1 MRPALRL
8 RLRLTSAG
16 SVCMLTA
23 LAMGAL
29 TACTPLP
36 KTPAPITAGRSQLVL
51 PPGEW
56 MDLGSSDEALTLL
69 PELGATLPLQT
80 RTVGLRG
87 PDSTWLAVLQVQTNS
102 TNYPRSETRWTD
114 TCPKQQGVLVE
125 DATAVATDKGTL
137 TSHVRIDCL
146 RFKRLAN
153 YEGWMEKSQPVL
165 AQWLSS
171 HNAAP
176 SQPYAHLHYRYA
188 TQGGAYVD
196 IQAVV
201 DQRLLRPATS
211 NNHEFL
217 AAGRPG
223 QTWTHALA
231 QAGRQS
237 TAMLDGTLTI
247 PAFPI
252 FPIPLPQ

>member
-1 MRPALRL
+1 MKVASRFMSVSRASVFVLAALG
-8 RLRLTSAG
+8 T
-16 SVCMLTA
+16 
-23 LAMGAL
+23 L
-29 TACTPLP
+29 TACAPLQ
-36 KTPAPITAGRSQLVL
+36 KTPAPLAVGRGQLVL

-56 MDLGSSDEALTLL
+56 VDLGASDQALILL
-69 PELGATLPLQT
+69 PEIGENLPLQT
-80 RTVGLRG
+80 RSVGLRG
-87 PDSTWLAVLQVQTNS
+87 PGGAWLAVLQVQTNS
-102 TNYPRSETRWTD
+102 TNSPRSETRWTD

-125 DATAVATDKGTL
+125 DATAAETAKGRL

-153 YEGWMEKSQPVL
+153 HEGWMQDNQPVL
-165 AQWLSS
+165 EMWLA
-171 HNAAP
+171 HHKAAP
-176 SQPYAHLHYRYA
+176 SQPYSHLHYRYA

-196 IQAVV
+196 IQAVI
-201 DQRLLRPATS
+201 DQRLLRPATR
-211 NNHEFL
+211 NNHNFL

-223 QTWTHALA
+223 QDWMHALA

-237 TAMLDGTLTI
+237 TGMLDGTLAI